1 MVHLDSASLDE
12 YLLNLEHAKQK
23 MSRRLLLRRMT
34 GLMLVSSSLIPLTT
48 ACSAVTNAPPATTSS
63 APGTTILTYHGH
75 STGAV
80 EAVRWSP
87 DGKRIVS
94 GSDDRTAQV
103 WDAMT
108 GGKVLV
114 YRGHTDG
121 VATVAWSPTAS
132 TSPRAVVMA
141 LPRCGMLPLGTVP

>member
-63 APGTTILTYHGH
+63 APRKPCDLSRSQYWCCR
-75 STGAV
+75 S
-80 EAVRWSP
+80 SP
-87 DGKRIVS
+87 
-94 GSDDRTAQV
+94 
-103 WDAMT
+103 M
-108 GGKVLV
+108 
-114 YRGHTDG
+114 
-121 VATVAWSPTAS
+121 
-132 TSPRAVVMA
+132 
-141 LPRCGMLPLGTVP
+141 VP